1 MRGLQTMARI
11 KQSKREPF
19 TQKEIAEIAARI
31 KEVRSMLDL
40 TGNELSLSLGF
51 DRSYIS
57 QIEIATLYPT
67 TSLIGLLYKIYNVN
81 PNYILLGF
89 KPIFLSNEPINKSK
103 VVNDEDISSI
113 IDDETLLQEVKKMFN
128 RVKIPKKRNR
138 KVSANKLDL
147 DLKQNESIE

>member
-1 MRGLQTMARI
+1 MPKI

-19 TQKEIAEIAARI
+19 TQKEIAEMAARI

-57 QIEIATLYPT
+57 QIEISTLHPT
-67 TSLIGLLYKIYNVN
+67 TILIGLLYKIYNVN

-89 KPIFLSNEPINKSK
+89 KPIFFSNEPINKSK
-103 VVNDEDISSI
+103 AVIGEDISSI

-128 RVKIPKKRNR
+128 RVKIPKKRNK
-138 KVSANKLDL
+138 KVSVNKLNL
-147 DLKQNESIE
+147 DSK

>member
-1 MRGLQTMARI
+1 MPKI

-19 TQKEIAEIAARI
+19 TQKEIAEMAARI

-57 QIEIATLYPT
+57 QIEISTLYPT
-67 TSLIGLLYKIYNVN
+67 TILIGLLYKIYNVN

-89 KPIFLSNEPINKSK
+89 EPIFFSNKPINQGKAAN
-103 VVNDEDISSI
+103 NDEDFSSI

-138 KVSANKLDL
+138 KVSVNKLNL
-147 DLKQNESIE
+147 DFKQDELTE